1 MTSCFRAMRTSTVLA
16 FVLLTGCAVFPQHK
30 VAPVQLPVAS
40 TAAQK
45 PTAYANLQFFRGRP
59 GANAKELSPTLPGMN
74 KTFDMIRSNVSN
86 SGLFSSVSFDS
97 STRSSA
103 DLSLDVRVYNHGEI
117 SAGAMVGAIITGL
130 SFYVIPSTAVDEY
143 TVKVDVY
150 DKAGQPL
157 AKVSNEDSMRMWQG
171 LIFLPM
177 AGNTIRKGAE
187 ATVGNQ
193 VRAALKEAYDSGK
206 LSAAYR

>member
-1 MTSCFRAMRTSTVLA
+1 MKSYFGALRISTILA

-40 TAAQK
+40 TVAQK
-45 PTAYANLQFFRGRP
+45 PSAYTNVQFFRGKP

-74 KTFDMIRSNVSN
+74 KTIDMLRDNVSN
-86 SGLFSSVSFDS
+86 SGLFSSVSYDS
-97 STRSSA
+97 STKGNT
-103 DLSLDVRVYNHGEI
+103 DLNLDVRVYNHGEI
-117 SAGAMVGAIITGL
+117 SPGSMVGAIITGL
-130 SFYVIPSTAVDEY
+130 SLYVIPSTAADSY
-143 TVKVDVY
+143 TVQVDIF

-157 AKVSNEDSMRMWQG
+157 TQVTNEDSMRMWQG

-177 AGNTIRKGAE
+177 AGNTIMKGME
-187 ATVGNQ
+187 GTVGNQ

-206 LSAAYR
+206 LSTAYR